1 MARQIEPH
9 VFIFDAAIK
18 AQNEKWKKGI
28 IVIKESAL
36 LNTRHLKEGATIKEF
51 PNILT
56 KKLKPNYMM
65 HGDY

>member
-1 MARQIEPH
+1 M
-9 VFIFDAAIK
+9 
-18 AQNEKWKKGI
+18 KKG